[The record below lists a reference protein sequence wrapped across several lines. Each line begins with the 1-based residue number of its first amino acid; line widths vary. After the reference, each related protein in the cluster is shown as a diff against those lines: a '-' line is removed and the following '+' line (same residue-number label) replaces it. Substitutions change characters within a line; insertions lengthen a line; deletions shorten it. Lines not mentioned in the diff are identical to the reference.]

1 MNVYEK
7 RGASGVIAI
16 IIFVVMVTVIVMAN
30 RWLEKET
37 GKIVSKSVDA
47 PVVSQK
53 APTEQKKPK
62 IKRTGEVI
70 RKTRFS
76 PDRKYK
82 INVFYQEGVEVARNR
97 SAKGEAY
104 DQKGE
109 IPDGKVK
116 FINESNETYG
126 VEYYRNGKRNGP
138 AKTYYKDGALREDTY
153 YQFGK
158 LMTSTEYYSNGNVR
172 RQEDYT
178 NARENIK
185 GIETGVGKICFWDG
199 TIKYEWHFT
208 VTEPIGFQRFYNG
221 RGDVVK
227 TVYYDEYGQRIP
239 PEEAPVFPGTETPPA
254 KNMPEEGTSPET
266 NAPQD
271 PEGPLTTDRP
281 PKQIFIPTE

>member
-16 IIFVVMVTVIVMAN
+16 IIFVVLVTVIVMAN

-158 LMTSTEYYSNGNVR
+158 LMTNTEYFHDGIVR
-172 RQEDYT
+172 MEKDYT
-178 NARENIK
+178 NARDSRSEK
-185 GIETGVGKICFWDG
+185 EVGIGKVYSRDG
-199 TIKYEWHFT
+199 ALKYEWFMT
-208 VTEPIGFQRFYNG
+208 VTEPIGYKKSYNS
-221 RGDVVK
+221 RGDLVAEF
-227 TVYYDEYGQRIP
+227 YFDEYGQPMEKEEEPPGVAVATGSTVAPVPGVPAASAVVLDPSIP
-239 PEEAPVFPGTETPPA
+239 PPA
-254 KNMPEEGTSPET
+254 EK
-266 NAPQD
+266 
-271 PEGPLTTDRP
+271 P
-281 PKQIFIPTE
+281 PKQIFISTE